1 MFLSGKIRVGVGL
14 LFSAALSLAGL
25 SVAFA
30 QGIII
35 LDIQR
40 VSVASD
46 GTQANSGSTVAA
58 ISADG
63 RYVAFESL
71 ASNLVSGDTNSAFD
85 VFVHDRQTGQTTRVS
100 VAGDGTLGNANSF
113 APSLSADG
121 RYVAF
126 ESAASNLVS
135 DDTNSREDV
144 FVHDRQ
150 SGQTTRVSIA
160 GNGTQANGS
169 SVTPSI
175 SADGRYIAFNSVAS
189 NLVSGDTNNFLDV
202 FVHDRQTGQ
211 TARVSVASNGTQG
224 NEGSA
229 QAAISA
235 DGRYVAFLSIAS
247 NLVSGDTDNN
257 TDVFVHDRQ
266 SGQTTRVSIAS
277 NGTQANGSS
286 FTPSISA
293 DGRYVAF
300 TSVASNLVSGDTNSS
315 RDVFVH
321 DRQTGQTTR
330 VSIDSNG
337 TQANNISTFAAI
349 SADGRYVVFD
359 SLASNLVSGDTNG
372 LFDTF
377 IHDRQTGRTNRI
389 SVALSGAQGN
399 NRSQRPT
406 VSADGRF
413 VVFESFANNL
423 VGGDTNA
430 SLDIFMVTLL
440 ETTPSVVGVLPPN
453 GSSGVERTTTIN
465 IIFSEVVNFSPA
477 SFTLVC
483 NGTPRTFS
491 LNTAPGLLAILTPT
505 IQLPAN
511 ATCTVTA
518 IADAITAVS
527 DSDLMASNAT
537 FSFSTAP
544 PTGKLETIGIFR
556 PSDTT
561 FYLRNSNTTGS
572 ADFSILFGDSS
583 DLPVAGDWNGDGIA
597 TIGIYR
603 PSTGEFFLK
612 DANTFGAPVVYN
624 FTLGNPGDVPFA
636 GDWDGDGK
644 DSVGVYRPTN
654 GVIFMKDTLST
665 GFADYAMIFG
675 IAGDQ
680 PLAGDWNA
688 DGADSV
694 GIYRGDEFF
703 LTDTTCNGCIP
714 TADYNFV
721 LGLSGDVPFAGD
733 WNANGSSGVGVF
745 RPTNGMTFFK
755 NALTTGFADIEIV
768 YGIAG
773 DKPIVGVWGAAPPP
787 DAPIAPEI
795 APTFVPRQ

>member
-1 MFLSGKIRVGVGL
+1 M
-14 LFSAALSLAGL
+14 
-25 SVAFA
+25 
-30 QGIII
+30 II

-46 GTQANSGSTVAA
+46 GTQANNGSAA
-58 ISADG
+58 TTISANG
-63 RYVAFESL
+63 RYVAFMSF
-71 ASNLVSGDTNSAFD
+71 ASNLVSGDTNNAVDVFVHDRQTGQTTRVSVASDGTQGNGNSTQAAISADGRFVAFSSTASTLVSGDTNSRQDVFVHDRQTGQTTRVSVASDGTQGNGNSTQAAISADGRFVAFESSASNLVSDDTNGIDDVFVHDRQTGQTARVSVASDGTQGNVNAIRAAISTDGRYVAFESGASNLVSGDTNNAFD

-100 VAGDGTLGNANSF
+100 VASDGTQGNDVSSKSTISANGRYVAFESGATNLVSGDTNNANDIF
-113 APSLSADG
+113 MHDRQTGQTTRISLASNGAQANAVSATAAISADG

-126 ESAASNLVS
+126 ESFA
-135 DDTNSREDV
+135 T
-144 FVHDRQ
+144 
-150 SGQTTRVSIA
+150 
-160 GNGTQANGS
+160 
-169 SVTPSI
+169 
-175 SADGRYIAFNSVAS
+175 
-189 NLVSGDTNNFLDV
+189 NLVSGDTNDASDV

-211 TARVSVASNGTQG
+211 T
-224 NEGSA
+224 
-229 QAAISA
+229 
-235 DGRYVAFLSIAS
+235 
-247 NLVSGDTDNN
+247 
-257 TDVFVHDRQ
+257 
-266 SGQTTRVSIAS
+266 
-277 NGTQANGSS
+277 
-286 FTPSISA
+286 
-293 DGRYVAF
+293 
-300 TSVASNLVSGDTNSS
+300 
-315 RDVFVH
+315 
-321 DRQTGQTTR
+321 
-330 VSIDSNG
+330 
-337 TQANNISTFAAI
+337 
-349 SADGRYVVFD
+349 
-359 SLASNLVSGDTNG
+359 
-372 LFDTF
+372 
-377 IHDRQTGRTNRI
+377 NRI
-389 SVALSGAQGN
+389 SVALGDAQGN
-399 NRSQRPT
+399 DISWRPDI
-406 VSADGRF
+406 SADGRF
-413 VVFESFANNL
+413 VVFESLATNL
-423 VGGDTNA
+423 VDGDTNA
-430 SLDIFMVTLL
+430 SLDIFVASLL
-440 ETTPSVVGVLPPN
+440 EIVPAVIGVLPPS
-453 GSSGVERTTTIN
+453 GSSGVERTFAIN
-465 IIFSEVVNFSPA
+465 TIFSESVNFSAA
-477 SFTLVC
+477 SFTLTC
-483 NGTPRTFS
+483 NSVPRTFS
-491 LNTAPGLLAILTPT
+491 LNSSPNRIVILTPT

-527 DSDLMASNAT
+527 DSDKPLANVS
-537 FSFSTAP
+537 FSFSTAA

-556 PSDTT
+556 PSDST
-561 FYLRNSNTTGS
+561 FYLRNSNTTGP

-745 RPTNGMTFFK
+745 RPTDGVTFFK

-773 DKPIVGVWGAAPPP
+773 DKPIAGVWGAAPPP
-787 DAPIAPEI
+787 DAPSAPEI

>member
-1 MFLSGKIRVGVGL
+1 MFLSGKIRIGVVL
-14 LFSAALSLAGL
+14 LLGIALSLAGL
-25 SVAFA
+25 SAAFA

-46 GTQANSGSTVAA
+46 GTQANNGSGPAA

-71 ASNLVSGDTNSAFD
+71 ASNLVSGDTNGVRD
-85 VFVHDRQTGQTTRVS
+85 IFVRDRYTGQTTRVS
-100 VAGDGTLGNANSF
+100 VASDGTQGNANSF

-126 ESAASNLVS
+126 ESVASNLVS
-135 DDTNSREDV
+135 GDTNSREDA

-150 SGQTTRVSIA
+150 TGQTTRVSVA
-160 GNGTQANGS
+160 GDGS
-169 SVTPSI
+169 QGNERSARPVI
-175 SADGRYIAFNSVAS
+175 SADGRYVAFGSVAS
-189 NLVSGDTNNFLDV
+189 NLVSGDTNNF
-202 FVHDRQTGQ
+202 F
-211 TARVSVASNGTQG
+211 
-224 NEGSA
+224 
-229 QAAISA
+229 
-235 DGRYVAFLSIAS
+235 
-247 NLVSGDTDNN
+247 
-257 TDVFVHDRQ
+257 
-266 SGQTTRVSIAS
+266 
-277 NGTQANGSS
+277 
-286 FTPSISA
+286 
-293 DGRYVAF
+293 
-300 TSVASNLVSGDTNSS
+300 
-315 RDVFVH
+315 DVFVH

-330 VSIDSNG
+330 VSLASNG
-337 TQANNISTFAAI
+337 TQGNEGSAQPAI
-349 SADGRYVVFD
+349 SADGRFVAFLSIATNLVSGDTNNSMDVFVHD
-359 SLASNLVSGDTNG
+359 RQTGQTTRVSVASGGTQANSNSLTPNISADGRFVAFESAASNLVSGDTNNANDI
-372 LFDTF
+372 FV
-377 IHDRQTGRTNRI
+377 HDRQTGQTTRVSITSNGTQ
-389 SVALSGAQGN
+389 AN
-399 NRSQRPT
+399 NTSNFAAI
-406 VSADGRF
+406 SADGRF
-413 VVFESFANNL
+413 VVFNSNASNLVSDDTNNFFDVFIHDRQAGQTNLLSVALNGAQGNNSSRRPAVSANGRFVVFESLATNL

-430 SLDIFMVTLL
+430 TFDIFVVALL
-440 ETTPSVVGVLPPN
+440 GTVPAVIGVLPPN
-453 GSSGVERTTTIN
+453 GSSGVERIATVN
-465 IIFSEVVNFSPA
+465 IAFSEPVSFSPA
-477 SFTLVC
+477 AFTLTC

-491 LNTAPGLLAILTPT
+491 LNATPNRVVILTPT

-511 ATCTVTA
+511 ATCTVT
-518 IADAITAVS
+518 ILADEITAA
-527 DSDLMASNAT
+527 SDLDKLLANVS
-537 FSFSTAP
+537 FSFTTAA

-556 PSDTT
+556 PGDTT
-561 FYLRNSNTTGS
+561 FYLRNSNTTGP
-572 ADFSILFGDSS
+572 ADFAILFGASS
-583 DLPVAGDWNGDGIA
+583 DRPVAGDWNGDGIS

-624 FTLGNPGDVPFA
+624 FTLGTPGDVPFA

-654 GVIFMKDTLST
+654 GVIFMKDALST

-694 GIYRGDEFF
+694 GIYRGDAFF
-703 LTDTTCNGCIP
+703 LTNTTCNGCIP

-733 WNANGSSGVGVF
+733 WNADGSSGVGVF
-745 RPTNGMTFFK
+745 RPTDGVTFFK
-755 NALTTGFADIEIV
+755 NALSTGFADIEIV

-773 DKPIVGVWGAAPPP
+773 DKPIAGVWGAPPP
-787 DAPIAPEI
+787 PEAPVAPEL